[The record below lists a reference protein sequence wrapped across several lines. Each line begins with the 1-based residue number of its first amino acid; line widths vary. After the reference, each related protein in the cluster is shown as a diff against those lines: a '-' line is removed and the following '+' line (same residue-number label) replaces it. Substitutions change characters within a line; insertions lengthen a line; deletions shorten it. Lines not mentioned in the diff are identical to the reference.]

1 MGITFIAEAGVNHNG
16 DKDMAYKLID
26 AAVAAGA
33 DVVKF
38 QTFDGAALASA
49 DAPKAAYQNVT
60 TDAAESQL
68 DMLKCLELPKNWHFE
83 LNDYCQKQGIEF
95 LSTPFDIGSLRF
107 LIDDLGLTTIKVPSG
122 EITNGP
128 FVLEIAKA
136 ANRIIV
142 STGMSTIDDI
152 HDALG
157 VLAFGLIN
165 TPGAPSREA
174 FKVAFDSEAGQ
185 SALKDKVTLLHCT
198 SAYPTPLE
206 DANVLAMVTLKDHF
220 GLNVGFSDHTEG
232 ATAALSAAALGAN
245 IIEKHFT
252 LDRDLPG
259 PDHKA
264 SLEPNELSNLVRDI
278 RAVSVALGDG
288 IKTPRPSE
296 IDTID
301 VIRKSL
307 VTLSPVQEGE
317 VFNPENLGAKRPG
330 DGISPMQYWDK
341 LGTASPRVLS
351 DSEQL

>member
-16 DKDMAYKLID
+16 DKDIAYKLID
-26 AAVAAGA
+26 AAVIAGA
-33 DVVKF
+33 DIVKF

-49 DAPKAAYQNVT
+49 DAPKAAYQYIT
-60 TDAAESQL
+60 TDAAETQL
-68 DMLKCLELPKNWHFE
+68 DMLKCLELPKDWHFE
-83 LNDYCQKQGIEF
+83 LSNYCQKQGIEF
-95 LSTPFDIGSLRF
+95 LSSPFDINSLRF
-107 LIDDLGLTTIKVPSG
+107 LIDDLGMETIKVPSG

-128 FVLEIAKA
+128 FILEIAKT

-142 STGMSTIDDI
+142 STGMCTIDDV
-152 HDALG
+152 HGALG
-157 VLAFGLIN
+157 VLAFGLI
-165 TPGAPSREA
+165 GAPGIPSRDA
-174 FKVAFDSEAGQ
+174 FKAAFDSDTGQ
-185 SALKDKVTLLHCT
+185 SVLKDKVTLLHCT

-232 ATAALSAAALGAN
+232 ATAALSAAALGAS

-264 SLEPNELSNLVRDI
+264 SLEPNELSDLVHGI
-278 RAVSVALGDG
+278 HTVSIALGDG
-288 IKTPRPSE
+288 IKMPQPSE

-307 VTLSPVQEGE
+307 VTLSPIQEGE
-317 VFNPENLGAKRPG
+317 AFSPENLGAKRPG
-330 DGISPMQYWDK
+330 DGVSPMEYWDR
-341 LGTASPRVLS
+341 LGTANPRQLS
-351 DSEQL
+351 DGEKL

>member
-1 MGITFIAEAGVNHNG
+1 MGVTFIAEAGVNHNG
-16 DKDMAYKLID
+16 DKEMAYRLID
-26 AAVAAGA
+26 AAVAAKA
-33 DVVKF
+33 NAVKF
-38 QTFDGAALASA
+38 QTFNGAALASA

-68 DMLKCLELPKNWHFE
+68 DMLKSLELPKDWHFE
-83 LNDYCQKQGIEF
+83 LKDYCQKQGIEF

-107 LIDDLGLTTIKVPSG
+107 LVDDLGLETIKVPSG

-128 FVLEIAKA
+128 FLLEIAKM
-136 ANRIIV
+136 ANRIIL

-152 HDALG
+152 HNALG
-157 VLAFGLIN
+157 VLAFGLVG
-165 TPGAPSREA
+165 TTETPSREA
-174 FKVAFDSEAGQ
+174 FNAAFDSEAGQ
-185 SALKDKVTLLHCT
+185 AAIQAKVTLLHCT

-206 DANVLAMVTLKDHF
+206 DANVLAMITLKDRF

-232 ATAALSAAALGAN
+232 ATASLSAAALRAS

-264 SLEPNELSNLVRDI
+264 SLEPNELSDLVAGVRAI
-278 RAVSVALGDG
+278 RIALGDG

-296 IDTID
+296 IETID

-307 VTLSPVQEGE
+307 ITLSPVHEGE
-317 VFNPENLGAKRPG
+317 IFNAENLGAKRPG
-330 DGISPMQYWDK
+330 DGISPMEYWDK
-341 LGTASPRVLS
+341 LGTPAPRAFHAEEKL
-351 DSEQL
+351 